1 MSKKLIRFDW
11 AIKRLLR
18 NKANFVVLE
27 GFLSELLFEN
37 IKIEQILESE
47 SNQDYDD
54 DKFNRVDILTQ
65 NSKNELIIIEIQ
77 NTYEID
83 YFASPVRYRSGHRMA
98 YGVSKSISENL
109 KLGQKYLEIKKV
121 ISINIVYFDLGQGE
135 DYIYR
140 GRTDFKGLHQNDILG
155 LSEKQKQ
162 TFVKQEVADI
172 FPEYYLLKVNQ
183 FNDIAK
189 DTLDEWVYFL
199 KNSEVKDD
207 FKAKGLKEAND
218 VLDIMKLPKDD
229 QYGYNRYLDSL
240 HLKASEV
247 FSLQSEAEFKVEER
261 KTSEI
266 AKNGISKGYSNEVIA
281 DLTGLTI
288 EKIQELRLESSARTG
303 EANETDN

>member
-27 GFLSELLFEN
+27 GFLSELLFDN

-54 DKFNRVDILTQ
+54 DKFNRVDILTH

-77 NTYEID
+77 STYEID
-83 YFASPVRYRSGHRMA
+83 YFHRMA

-109 KLGQKYLEIKKV
+109 KLGQKYSEIKKV
-121 ISINIVYFDLGQGE
+121 ISINIVYFDLGQGQ

-140 GRTDFKGLHQNDILG
+140 GKTDFKGLHQNDILG

-189 DTLDEWVYFL
+189 DTLDEWIYFL
-199 KNSEVKDD
+199 KNSEVKDT
-207 FKAKGLKEAND
+207 FKAKGLKEANE
-218 VLDIMKLPKDD
+218 VLDIMRLEKED

-247 FSLQSEAEFKVEER
+247 FSLQTEAEFNVREDESKR
-261 KTSEI
+261 KANEI
-266 AKNGISKGYSNEVIA
+266 AKNGVIEGLSNELISK
-281 DLTGLTI
+281 LTGLKI
-288 EKIQELRLESSARTG
+288 EKIQELR
-303 EANETDN
+303 NETDN

>member
-27 GFLSELLFEN
+27 GFLSELLFDN

-47 SNQDYDD
+47 SNQDYDE
-54 DKFNRVDILTQ
+54 DKFNRVDILTK

-77 NTYEID
+77 STYEID
-83 YFASPVRYRSGHRMA
+83 YFHRMA
-98 YGVSKSISENL
+98 YGTSKAISENH
-109 KLGQKYLEIKKV
+109 KLGNKYVNIKKV

-162 TFVKQEVADI
+162 TFVKQEIADI

-183 FNDIAK
+183 FDDVAK

-199 KNSEVKDD
+199 KNSEVKDS
-207 FKAKGLKEAND
+207 FKAKGLKEANE
-218 VLDIMKLPKDD
+218 VLDIMRLEKEA
-229 QYGYNRYLDSL
+229 QYGYNRYMDSL
-240 HLKASEV
+240 SLKASEV
-247 FSLQSEAEFKVEER
+247 FSMQTEAEFKAKDER
-261 KTSEI
+261 SIEI
-266 AKNGISKGYSNEVIA
+266 VKNGISKGYSNEIIA

-288 EKIQELRLESSARTG
+288 EKIQELRGETG
-303 EANETDN
+303 N